1 MHDCATIRPLLSNA
15 SDGELNPKETML
27 VARHI
32 ADCTACKIV
41 VARERQLA
49 RMLEED
55 LQDIPV
61 GEDFFR
67 SVMASLPKEPPPAE
81 DKKQKRHGL
90 RLAGLGGFIAAGAL
104 LASRLTPLQGYYRS
118 ATNLPALDFD
128 SSQGG
133 FEGLL
138 DVVRLV
144 VMSLRTIATGID
156 IDAPFFSGNYE
167 LMGGIAVVVLLTF
180 GTGSALFALIARC
193 WVWPGR

>member
-1 MHDCATIRPLLSNA
+1 MHDCTAIRPLLYNA

-27 VARHI
+27 VARHL

-41 VARERQLA
+41 VARERRLA

-61 GEDFFR
+61 GDDFFR
-67 SVMASLPKEPPPAE
+67 SVMASIPKEPPPAK
-81 DKKQKRHGL
+81 DRKKRHGL
-90 RLAGLGGFIAAGAL
+90 RLAGLGGFLAAGAL
-104 LASRLTPLQGYYRS
+104 LASRLIPLQGYYRT
-118 ATNLPALDFD
+118 ATNLPALDFE

-138 DVVRLV
+138 NLVRLV
-144 VMSLRTIATGID
+144 VMSLRTVATGID
-156 IDAPFFSGNYE
+156 IDAPFLSGNYD
-167 LMGGIAVVVLLTF
+167 LMGGIAILALLTF

>member
-1 MHDCATIRPLLSNA
+1 MHDCTAIRPLLYNA

-27 VARHI
+27 VARHL

-41 VARERQLA
+41 VARERRLA

-61 GEDFFR
+61 GDDFFR
-67 SVMASLPKEPPPAE
+67 SVMASIPKEPPPAK
-81 DKKQKRHGL
+81 DRKKRHGL
-90 RLAGLGGFIAAGAL
+90 RLAGLGGFLAAGAL
-104 LASRLTPLQGYYRS
+104 LASRLIPLQGYYRT
-118 ATNLPALDFD
+118 ATNLPALDFE

-138 DVVRLV
+138 DLVRLV
-144 VMSLRTIATGID
+144 VMSLRTVATGID
-156 IDAPFFSGNYE
+156 IDAPFLSGNYD
-167 LMGGIAVVVLLTF
+167 LMGGIAILALLTF